1 MPDVP
6 ARGARN
12 TRARKR
18 AAIAT
23 QAIEGPVQRP
33 AVDMT
38 ALFRGQYLS
47 LTSFKRD
54 GSGGA
59 TPMWFVSDARRLF
72 ARTDERGAQVETAA
86 L

>member
-1 MPDVP
+1 
-6 ARGARN
+6 
-12 TRARKR
+12 
-18 AAIAT
+18 
-23 QAIEGPVQRP
+23 
-33 AVDMT
+33 MT